1 MAKRWF
7 YRLLLSY
14 MPVFIIVVSF
24 LFFVFFQTLSEQS
37 RKDAIQSNSSL
48 LLQALRA
55 TDASLK
61 DIDQMVVSEVLNAPE
76 LEQYFHGKK
85 NDDVALHMRIKK
97 LMKRISARNLLIDNV
112 YLVRLQDESVL
123 SSSGAFT
130 IREYMDKDFIEA
142 HRHIRS
148 NEYAWGDVR
157 PFKEYDFQDEKSVVS
172 LVRHVPLTGGGD
184 GMIVVS
190 VATASIQAL
199 VQEWHASDLNA
210 VSIRDRSGVNLL
222 ENDTD
227 NLNSDSNP
235 NSNSN
240 SNSSPSYTVVS
251 DYMSPYTG
259 WTFESGFQKGKGF
272 FRIEEWFNVWMIGG
286 MLLLLAAMG
295 WMVYITHRHY
305 KPVANLVQR
314 VNSIAET
321 TSYLQS
327 DQSRW
332 DEFAVIESALDR
344 MFAERDESAER
355 GKQDAVFLRNYAFRQ
370 WLDGSYEEHPLN
382 KENALDV
389 PLDAE
394 RWCVVVAVE
403 IDRYL
408 SFTKAYSRRDRFLLQ
423 YAMKS
428 AFHEIAA
435 EYEWKVWADWLTG
448 ERLVMLWQPASA
460 QTEYPHAARK
470 VADVMEEM
478 LPWIQNYLKWTSTA
492 SVSDVAAS
500 IQDIP
505 QAFAQALRA
514 LSRKLTC
521 GMNRVLIEKE
531 HQTVDVDVAPLTRA
545 LALSVAQGKGEWKAR
560 LLDWLHMLGAARC
573 CRQEVVRACTLLG
586 VELNKR
592 LKLTQRTSDAP
603 PDTAKWLERI
613 EGCETMQELEQL
625 LSELLKQAEQ
635 WMSAA
640 EAERSTA
647 LIRQIQAYIEANY
660 AHPQL
665 SLDHLSE
672 RFQVPPKTLSKSF
685 KEVTGEKFIDF
696 LIHIRLERAKRLLRD
711 SDDSIQTIAE
721 QVGYG
726 GAVSFSRIF
735 KKVEGVAPGEY
746 RAVMSAQP
754 SPLTRDG

>member
-48 LLQALRA
+48 LLQTLRA

-85 NDDVALHMRIKK
+85 NNDVALHMRIKK
-97 LMKRISARNLLIDNV
+97 LMKRISARNLLIDTV
-112 YLVRLQDESVL
+112 YLVRFQDETVL
-123 SSSGAFT
+123 SSSSAFP
-130 IREYMDKDFIEA
+130 IREYMDKDFIDA

-148 NEYAWGDVR
+148 KEYAWVGAR
-157 PFKEYDFQDEKSVVS
+157 PFKEYDFQDGKSVVS
-172 LVRHVPLTGGGD
+172 LVRHVPLTGGGE
-184 GMIVVS
+184 GMIVVN
-190 VATASIQAL
+190 VATASIQSL
-199 VQEWHASDLNA
+199 VQEWYASDLNA
-210 VSIRDRSGVNLL
+210 VSIRDRLGVNLL
-222 ENDTD
+222 DDDTD
-227 NLNSDSNP
+227 NP
-235 NSNSN
+235 NA
-240 SNSSPSYTVVS
+240 SPSYTVVS

-259 WTFESGFQKGKGF
+259 WIFESGFQKGKAL

-286 MLLLLAAMG
+286 MMLLLAAMG
-295 WMVYITHRHY
+295 WIVYITHRHY

-314 VNSIAET
+314 VNTIAET
-321 TSYLQS
+321 TSSLQS

-355 GKQDAVFLRNYAFRQ
+355 GKKDAIFLRNYAFRQ

-382 KENALDV
+382 KENKLDV
-389 PLDAE
+389 PLDSE
-394 RWCVVVAVE
+394 RWCVIVVVE

-408 SFTKAYSRRDRFLLQ
+408 SFAKAYSRRDRFLLQ

-460 QTEYPHAARK
+460 QTEPQHAARK
-470 VADVMEEM
+470 VADVMEEI
-478 LPWIQNYLKWTSTA
+478 LPWIENYLKWTSTA
-492 SVSDVAAS
+492 SVSDIAAS
-500 IQDIP
+500 IHNIP
-505 QAFAQALRA
+505 QAFAQALRS
-514 LSRKLTC
+514 LSRKMTC

-531 HQTVDVDVAPLTRA
+531 HQTVGVDVTPLTRA
-545 LALSVAQGKGEWKAR
+545 LVHSVAQGKGEWHER
-560 LLDWLHMLGAARC
+560 LLEWIQMLQAARYT
-573 CRQEVVRACTLLG
+573 RQEVVQACT
-586 VELNKR
+586 ELEAEMNKR
-592 LKLTQRTSDAP
+592 MKLMARASDSLPDATSWMEQID
-603 PDTAKWLERI
+603 E
-613 EGCETMQELEQL
+613 CETLKELEQM
-625 LSELLKQAEQ
+625 LSELLKQAGQ
-635 WMSAA
+635 RFAA
-640 EAERSTA
+640 ADEERSAA

-685 KEVTGEKFIDF
+685 KDVTGEKFIDF
-696 LIHIRLERAKRLLRD
+696 LIHIRLEHAKRMLRD
-711 SDDSIQTIAE
+711 SDASIQTIAE
-721 QVGYG
+721 RVGYG
-726 GAVSFSRIF
+726 GAVSFSRVF

-746 RAVMSAQP
+746 RAVISAQAAA
-754 SPLTRDG
+754 LTRDK